1 MSFSHSSS
9 SCLRKIKEAFENA
22 NISEKRIR
30 KTCLTCNFDIEKSI
44 AKLSKEEAFKK
55 NLLVALKEKIN
66 FEPSSETTNNCC
78 EIFKYD
84 EQKCLTYLTN
94 LAKKFNQQNQQINQQ
109 REAALLVSLEITSK

>member
-30 KTCLTCNFDIEKSI
+30 KTCLICNFDIEKSI
-44 AKLSKEEAFKK
+44 AKLSKEEAVKK

-94 LAKKFNQQNQQINQQ
+94 LATNLINKEKQ
-109 REAALLVSLEITSK
+109 LY

>member
-1 MSFSHSSS
+1 MAFSRSSS

-30 KTCLTCNFDIEKSI
+30 KTCLQCNFDIEKSI

-55 NLLVALKEKIN
+55 TLLVALKEKIN

-94 LAKKFNQQNQQINQQ
+94 LASKKFNQQ
-109 REAALLVSLEITSK
+109 REAALLVSLETAITSK